1 MNLWK
6 LWIDEMLLGARRA
19 GIRHRVP
26 PIEEGGAPPLWKRA
40 VTRAE
45 SIARLV
51 GVIQVC
57 SRCGTRWNV
66 RDRQRTWCP
75 RCQGALLAPAD
86 APAAQAGSRPPGHP
100 PTNQRV
106 AARRSS
112 GYRWIAVRP
121 GPPPPP
127 RRGRRSLGPTPRY
140 LTIPRW
146 GLVDRIA
153 LPEDPGAHT
162 ERRGPSSTFVRATL
176 LAAAAV
182 FALAAAAHTLRY
194 LLLLINRTTLLP
206 PFIAM
211 AVLLMGILISL
222 AAVVAVIATF
232 VVTTSWLIARRAA
245 AFGHHG
251 EVDPRPEW
259 ALWAGCMIPL
269 VNLVWAPV
277 FVIELARAERVG
289 ARQRGPITLWWIAW
303 LFSTAISAWAM
314 WTRSAT
320 EPQGVA
326 DNTVTMVIAYLAG
339 LVTLLL
345 LWRVFNGFVRKP
357 VDRPQH
363 RWVVVAPTP
372 AESPS
377 FGETGPTVESR
388 DREPAA

>member
-1 MNLWK
+1 MVDLSVAVTPLYFGTMAWERHA
-6 LWIDEMLLGARRA
+6 LARRA
-19 GIRHRVP
+19 EVEGPSAADYDRPDTTTSLAMGVLSLTGPITAYLVSFTVP
-26 PIEEGGAPPLWKRA
+26 F
-40 VTRAE
+40 
-45 SIARLV
+45 
-51 GVIQVC
+51 
-57 SRCGTRWNV
+57 GTGKGRGRSGRIGKV
-66 RDRQRTWCP
+66 VL
-75 RCQGALLAPAD
+75 G
-86 APAAQAGSRPPGHP
+86 
-100 PTNQRV
+100 V
-106 AARRSS
+106 AA
-112 GYRWIAVRP
+112 
-121 GPPPPP
+121 
-127 RRGRRSLGPTPRY
+127 T
-140 LTIPRW
+140 
-146 GLVDRIA
+146 
-153 LPEDPGAHT
+153 
-162 ERRGPSSTFVRATL
+162 
-176 LAAAAV
+176 AAV
-182 FALAAAAHTLRY
+182 A
-194 LLLLINRTTLLP
+194 
-206 PFIAM
+206 
-211 AVLLMGILISL
+211 
-222 AAVVAVIATF
+222 
-232 VVTTSWLIARRAA
+232 TSWLIARRAA

-289 ARQRGPITLWWIAW
+289 ARQRGPIALWWIAW